1 MAGALSKAWSEGWMD
16 EFSNNHFLV
25 KAIEGR
31 LDKYLG
37 SYHYT
42 SICVTL
48 YGVTKENFQ
57 QNFCLNFSQNIA
69 GLIQFFGEDK
79 IKTFFT
85 DQLSA
90 GKGNYDEAQFF
101 RALSE
106 ISILRFWRQRSK
118 SGDYEPKT
126 NGKKNPEARFRCT
139 NGVTVD
145 IEVKTPGFHDFD
157 GLKGIVLPL
166 VLLNDKGRDD
176 FSSYCSSHSIN
187 GIMPRIGKLKD
198 FLNSAAEKFENVDH
212 VTHMNILYIN
222 WTFSEIMESG
232 FEEAFS
238 LLAHPINGILEHKDI
253 GLSIGVHEEVYEKIT
268 AVIVYTELVSS
279 LMFGDFRQIF
289 LSRMSDGGRRYGI
302 IGMHNCNNL
311 YEITGM
317 NPYALQPTPII
328 VYLAKE
334 PKHFDKLI
342 QIIGENMLQSDV
354 D

>member
-1 MAGALSKAWSEGWMD
+1 MD
-16 EFSNNHFLV
+16 DYSNDHFLV

-31 LDKYLG
+31 LDRYLG

-42 SICVTL
+42 STCEML

-57 QNFCLNFSQNIA
+57 QNFCLNFSQNIS
-69 GLIQFFGEDK
+69 GLIRFFGEDK
-79 IKTFFT
+79 IKVFFI

-90 GKGNYDEAQFF
+90 GKVNYDEAQFF

-106 ISILRFWRQRSK
+106 ISILRFWIQRSK
-118 SGDYEPKT
+118 TGDYEPET
-126 NGKKNPEARFRCT
+126 NGKKNPEARFIC
-139 NGVTVD
+139 NSGVTVD

-166 VLLNDKGRDD
+166 VLLNDKGRHV
-176 FSSYCSSHSIN
+176 FSSYCNSHNVN

-198 FLNSAAEKFENVDH
+198 YLNSAAEKFENVDH
-212 VTHMNILYIN
+212 VTRMNILYIN

-253 GLSIGVHEEVYEKIT
+253 GLRVGVHEEVYEKIT
-268 AVIVYTELVSS
+268 AVIVYTELISS

-289 LSRMSDGGRRYGI
+289 LPRLSDGGHRYGI
-302 IGMHNCNNL
+302 IGLHNCEKL
-311 YEITGM
+311 YEITRM
-317 NPYALQPTPII
+317 DPYADQPTPII

-334 PKHFDKLI
+334 PKHFDELI
-342 QIIGENMLQSDV
+342 QIIGENLLESNGE
-354 D
+354 